1 MTGFLKSREFWILRW
16 ARNEECSRHQMLK
29 AIVWQ
34 PARKWEPQT
43 HSHRNWNLST
53 TWMILEV
60 ILSQHLQIRA
70 KLDSILIFPLWER
83 RCSSAFPDFW
93 LEGLWYKRAVSSHFV
108 GGLLYRK
115 RELCPWG
122 YQQQHN
128 NTPSLKVWVPNLK
141 VPSFKFPWYQ
151 KKLCSVSFSVN
162 CRPPQVPFSRFPDSE
177 CPNFLP
183 DSVNLKNVNCF
194 LKLYSL
200 SSVFPLW
207 FYYSSMLVKQF
218 LVSNSFC

>member
-1 MTGFLKSREFWILRW
+1 MVVLCYLAQLTLTRWDYPGGPNLITGFLKSREFWILRW
-16 ARNEECSRHQMLK
+16 ARNEECRKHQRLK
-29 AIVWQ
+29 PILCQ
-34 PARKWEPQT
+34 PSRKWGPQT

-70 KLDSILIFPLWER
+70 KLDSIIFSFWER

-108 GGLLYRK
+108 CGGLLYRK

-122 YQQQHN
+122 FQQQ
-128 NTPSLKVWVPNLK
+128 P
-141 VPSFKFPWYQ
+141 
-151 KKLCSVSFSVN
+151 
-162 CRPPQVPFSRFPDSE
+162 
-177 CPNFLP
+177 
-183 DSVNLKNVNCF
+183 
-194 LKLYSL
+194 L

-207 FYYSSMLVKQF
+207 FYHSSMLLKQF